1 MFDSTK
7 KSLKEIL
14 QRVHEGRLQLP
25 DFQRDY
31 VWEDSHVRS
40 LIASIC
46 KGFPVGALLS
56 LEAGSVVAFK
66 PRLLAGVPETKAI
79 HDELLLDGQQRITS
93 LYQALF
99 SNKPVATRLRSK
111 KEVERYYYLDIK
123 MATNGSA
130 DVLDAIIPVPA
141 DKIVRRNF
149 GKDVELDLSTP
160 DKEYEHEMFP
170 LNQVFESKAWS
181 RGWWKF
187 AEKTGQNV
195 LELEEKLDNMVID
208 VINSY
213 MMPIIQLDK
222 TNSREAICLVF
233 EKVNV
238 GGKQLDAFEL
248 LTAIYAADEFDLR
261 EEWGKLG
268 HKKSGLRLRLVGKDH
283 PRRVLR
289 RIEST
294 DYLQACTLLHTR
306 DMRMKKDAEG
316 YRGPE
321 LPQITCNKQA
331 MLGLPLTAYKQF
343 TKGIEQGFIDA
354 AAFLSELKI
363 MSPRD
368 LPYASQIVT
377 LASVFALLVHDAH
390 NASAKKKLVRWF
402 WCGALGE
409 MYGSASETRMARDV
423 PAIVKWIADDGPLPP
438 TVEEASFRQNR
449 LYRLRNRKSAAYK
462 AVNALVMSS
471 GCRDF
476 VSGDP
481 IDLMNYFDREID
493 IHHIFPQKWCKS
505 NNIEKDVFDS
515 IINKTPLSKRSNI
528 RVGGN
533 APSLYLERIEK
544 NDAIPGDMLD
554 EILDSH
560 LINPMLLRADDFE
573 AFYADRTQALCELIS
588 KAMGKP
594 VATGQP
600 DDPELDED
608 PEDDD
613 QDDENN
619 DD

>member
-14 QRVHEGRLQLP
+14 QRVHDGKLQLP

-31 VWEDSHVRS
+31 VWEDSDVKS

-46 KGFPVGALLS
+46 KGFPVGALLT

-66 PRLLAGVPETKAI
+66 PRLLAGVPDTGAKHE
-79 HDELLLDGQQRITS
+79 ELLLDGQQRITS
-93 LYQALF
+93 LYQSLF
-99 SNKPVATRLRSK
+99 SDSPVTTRLRSK
-111 KEVERYYYLDIK
+111 KEVERFYYLDIK
-123 MATNGSA
+123 LATNGSA
-130 DVLDAIIPVPA
+130 DVLDAIVAVPA
-141 DKIVRRNF
+141 DKIIRGNF
-149 GKDVELDLSTP
+149 GKDVQLDLSTP
-160 DKEYEHEMFP
+160 DHEYDKEMFP
-170 LNQVFESKAWS
+170 LNQVFESKTWA

-187 AEKTGQNV
+187 AEKTGRNV
-195 LELEEKLDNMVID
+195 LELEERLDNLVIN

-306 DMRMKKDAEG
+306 DVRMKKEAEG

-331 MLGLPLTAYKQF
+331 MLGLPLTAYKQY
-343 TKGIEQGFIDA
+343 TKCIEQGFVDA

-363 MSPRD
+363 MSPKD

-377 LASVFALLVHDAH
+377 LASVYALLGHDAH
-390 NASAKKKLVRWF
+390 NAAAKKKLVRWF

-423 PAIVKWIADDGPLPP
+423 PAMVRWIAEDGPIPP

-493 IHHIFPQKWCKS
+493 IHHIFPQKWCK
-505 NNIEKDVFDS
+505 NNKIEKDVFDS
-515 IINKTPLSKRSNI
+515 IINKTPLSKRSNV

-544 NDAIPGDMLD
+544 IDSIPSDMLD
-554 EILDSH
+554 EILASH
-560 LINPMLLRADDFE
+560 LIDPELLRTDKFD
-573 AFYADRTQALCELIS
+573 AFYTARTKALCDLIGS
-588 KAMGKP
+588 AMGKS

-600 DDPELDED
+600 DDPEIDDD
-608 PEDDD
+608 PEDDEEL
-613 QDDENN
+613 DDNN